1 MFYQISLIC
10 RGFIIINV
18 KLMYPSL
25 RNKHFFTKKRQ
36 ERIYWV
42 NIIILLFITKT
53 ADNPSFPLLLALWSD
68 GFCNKSHNKKFQHTD
83 YLGKNMRKIT
93 QVISA
98 VCLLFALN
106 SSAVA
111 LASSPS
117 PLNPG
122 TNVARIAEQAP
133 IHWVSV
139 AQIEN
144 SLAGRPPM
152 AVGFDID
159 DTVLFSSPGFWRG
172 KKTFSPESEDYLKNP
187 VFWEKMNNGWDEFS
201 IPKEVARQLIDMH
214 VRRGDAIFFVT
225 GRSPTKTE
233 TVSKTL
239 ADNFHI
245 PATNMNPVIF
255 AGDKPGQNTKSQW
268 LQDKNIR
275 IFYGDSD
282 NDITAARDVGAR
294 GIRILRASNSTYKPL
309 PQAGAFGE
317 EVIVNSEY

>member
-1 MFYQISLIC
+1 
-10 RGFIIINV
+10 
-18 KLMYPSL
+18 
-25 RNKHFFTKKRQ
+25 
-36 ERIYWV
+36 
-42 NIIILLFITKT
+42 
-53 ADNPSFPLLLALWSD
+53 
-68 GFCNKSHNKKFQHTD
+68 
-83 YLGKNMRKIT
+83 MRKIT
-93 QVISA
+93 QAISA

-122 TNVARIAEQAP
+122 TNVARLAEQAP

-152 AVGFDID
+152 AVGVDID

-201 IPKEVARQLIDMH
+201 MPKEVARQLIAMH
-214 VRRGDAIFFVT
+214 VKRGDSIWFVT
-225 GRSPTKTE
+225 GRSQTKTE

-239 ADNFHI
+239 QDDFLI
-245 PATNMNPVIF
+245 PAANMNPVIF
-255 AGDKPGQNTKSQW
+255 AGDKPGQNTKTQW
-268 LQDKNIR
+268 LQAKQIKV
-275 IFYGDSD
+275 FYGDSD
-282 NDITAARDVGAR
+282 NDITAAREAGAR
-294 GIRILRASNSTYKPL
+294 GIRVLRAANSSYKPL
-309 PQAGAFGE
+309 PMAGALGE

>member
-1 MFYQISLIC
+1 
-10 RGFIIINV
+10 
-18 KLMYPSL
+18 
-25 RNKHFFTKKRQ
+25 
-36 ERIYWV
+36 
-42 NIIILLFITKT
+42 
-53 ADNPSFPLLLALWSD
+53 
-68 GFCNKSHNKKFQHTD
+68 
-83 YLGKNMRKIT
+83 MRKIT
-93 QVISA
+93 QAISA

-122 TNVARIAEQAP
+122 TNVARLAEQAP

-201 IPKEVARQLIDMH
+201 MPKEVARQLIAMH
-214 VRRGDAIFFVT
+214 VKRGDSIWFVT
-225 GRSPTKTE
+225 GRSQTKTE

-239 ADNFHI
+239 QDDFLI
-245 PATNMNPVIF
+245 PAANMNPVIF
-255 AGDKPGQNTKSQW
+255 AGYKPGQNTKTQW
-268 LQDKNIR
+268 LQAKQIKV
-275 IFYGDSD
+275 FYGDSD
-282 NDITAARDVGAR
+282 NDITAAREAGAR
-294 GIRILRASNSTYKPL
+294 GIRVLRAANSSYKPL
-309 PQAGAFGE
+309 PMAGALGE

>member
-1 MFYQISLIC
+1 MIRY
-10 RGFIIINV
+10 
-18 KLMYPSL
+18 
-25 RNKHFFTKKRQ
+25 FFQSGVLARQ
-36 ERIYWV
+36 
-42 NIIILLFITKT
+42 
-53 ADNPSFPLLLALWSD
+53 
-68 GFCNKSHNKKFQHTD
+68 
-83 YLGKNMRKIT
+83 
-93 QVISA
+93 
-98 VCLLFALN
+98 
-106 SSAVA
+106 
-111 LASSPS
+111 
-117 PLNPG
+117 
-122 TNVARIAEQAP
+122 
-133 IHWVSV
+133 
-139 AQIEN
+139 
-144 SLAGRPPM
+144 
-152 AVGFDID
+152 
-159 DTVLFSSPGFWRG
+159 
-172 KKTFSPESEDYLKNP
+172 KTFSPESEDYLKNS

-255 AGDKPGQNTKSQW
+255 AGDKPRQNTKSQW

-294 GIRILRASNSTYKPL
+294 CIRILRASNSTYKPL

>member
-1 MFYQISLIC
+1 MRRL
-10 RGFIIINV
+10 
-18 KLMYPSL
+18 
-25 RNKHFFTKKRQ
+25 T
-36 ERIYWV
+36 
-42 NIIILLFITKT
+42 
-53 ADNPSFPLLLALWSD
+53 LAL
-68 GFCNKSHNKKFQHTD
+68 
-83 YLGKNMRKIT
+83 
-93 QVISA
+93 SA
-98 VCLLFALN
+98 ICLLFTLN
-106 SSAVA
+106 HSASA

-122 TNVARIAEQAP
+122 TNVAKLAEQAP

-144 SLAGRPPM
+144 TLTGRPPM

-172 KKTFSPESEDYLKNP
+172 KKTWSPDSEAYLKNP
-187 VFWEKMNNGWDEFS
+187 AFWEKMNNGWDEFS
-201 IPKEVARQLIDMH
+201 IPKEDMH
-214 VRRGDAIFFVT
+214 VRRGDSLFFIT

-245 PATNMNPVIF
+245 PAANMNPVIF
-255 AGDKPGQNTKSQW
+255 AGDKPGQNTKTQW

-275 IFYGDSD
+275 MFYGDSD
-282 NDITAARDVGAR
+282 NDITAARDAGIR

-309 PQAGAFGE
+309 PQAGGYGE

>member
-1 MFYQISLIC
+1 M
-10 RGFIIINV
+10 
-18 KLMYPSL
+18 
-25 RNKHFFTKKRQ
+25 
-36 ERIYWV
+36 
-42 NIIILLFITKT
+42 
-53 ADNPSFPLLLALWSD
+53 
-68 GFCNKSHNKKFQHTD
+68 
-83 YLGKNMRKIT
+83 T
-93 QVISA
+93 QTLSQ
-98 VCLLFALN
+98 L
-106 SSAVA
+106 
-111 LASSPS
+111 
-117 PLNPG
+117 
-122 TNVARIAEQAP
+122 
-133 IHWVSV
+133 
-139 AQIEN
+139 EN
-144 SLAGRPPM
+144 SGAFIERHIGPDAAQQQEMLN
-152 AVGFDID
+152 AVGAQSLNALTGQI
-159 DTVLFSSPGFWRG
+159 VPKVSSPGFWRG